1 MIIREARPE
10 DSSAICR
17 ISSRELGYPCTEALV
32 KRQMEAVDQKREAV
46 FVAEINGGVCGFIHA
61 ERYCTL
67 YMEPMVN
74 ILGLAVSQE
83 YQRQGAGRA
92 LLAQAERWGK
102 NLGLRGVRLNS
113 GMKRTEAHKFYRAMG
128 YGSEKAQLRF
138 LKDF

>member
-32 KRQMEAVDQKREAV
+32 KRQMEAVDRKREAV
-46 FVAEINGGVCGFIHA
+46 FVAEIDGGVCGFIHA

-74 ILGLAVSQE
+74 ILGLAVSQDIKGRE
-83 YQRQGAGRA
+83 QAGPSSPRRSA
-92 LLAQAERWGK
+92 GGSTWD
-102 NLGLRGVRLNS
+102 S
-113 GMKRTEAHKFYRAMG
+113 G
-128 YGSEKAQLRF
+128 GSGSIPG
-138 LKDF
+138 